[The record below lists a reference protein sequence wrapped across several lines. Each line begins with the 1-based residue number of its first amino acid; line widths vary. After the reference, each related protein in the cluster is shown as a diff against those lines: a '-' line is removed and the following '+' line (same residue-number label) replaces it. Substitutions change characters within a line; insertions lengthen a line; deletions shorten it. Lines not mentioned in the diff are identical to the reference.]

1 MLDTVVLLIPQED
14 FRVMKFDAFS
24 PSAQGLF
31 AYPYYKLSGGYFNCV
46 QNPTT
51 KEMREGNYKPR
62 LTLSKRIVQCGFSV
76 TLKIEFSAPKLLFG
90 NNFDELETK
99 DFNKVLTVLHRKLK
113 EMYIDIDKEKLKYA
127 QVTGIHYGKN
137 IKIEDASASLIINTI
152 QKLDI
157 SKRLDAGSTDFRN
170 NGHAIRYHTN
180 SCELTFYDKMKD
192 LQQAKISEKR
202 AIEKDNHVQLSLFNQ
217 QRIIKNEVL
226 RMEVRLNTKKKI
238 KEMLM
243 ESGCNPKATTFQSL
257 FHKEISKRVLN
268 HFWEKHITSSLNIV
282 LLEQETPEEL
292 FYKAKSVGLNDNKA
306 LQVIGSLQLIN
317 SKGIRALKTIM
328 QPQNFYRLNNDL
340 KKFNQVDSYLFSV
353 FKRVKLDLQ
362 KMEGLR
368 VNDKVF

>member
-1 MLDTVVLLIPQED
+1 MLDTIVLLIPQED
-14 FRVMKFDAFS
+14 FRVIKFDAFN
-24 PSAQGLF
+24 PTAQGLF
-31 AYPYYKLSGGYFNCV
+31 VPPYYKLSKGYINCV

-62 LTLSKRIVQCGFSV
+62 LTLNKRIASGGYSV
-76 TLKIEFSAPKLLFG
+76 CLKVEFSAPKLLLG

-99 DFNKVLTVLHRKLK
+99 DFNKVLTALHKKLK

-127 QVTGIHYGKN
+127 QVTGMHYGKN
-137 IKIEDASASLIINTI
+137 IKLKDASASLVINTI

-180 SCELTFYDKMKD
+180 SYELTFYDKMKD
-192 LQQAKISEKR
+192 LEQAKISGKR
-202 AIEKDNHVQLSLFNQ
+202 AIEKDNFIQLNLFNQ
-217 QRIIKNEVL
+217 QQIIKNEVL

-243 ESGCNPKATTFQSL
+243 ESGCNPKATL
-257 FHKEISKRVLN
+257 FHALFNKEISKRVLN
-268 HFWEKHITSSLNIV
+268 HFWEKHITPSLNIV
-282 LLEQETPEEL
+282 LLAQETPEEL
-292 FYKAKSVGLNDNKA
+292 FYKAKSIRLNDNRA
-306 LQVIGSLQLIN
+306 LQVIGGLQVIN
-317 SKGIRALKTIM
+317 NMGIRALKMIM
-328 QPQNFYRLNNDL
+328 QKQNFYRLNKDL
-340 KKFNQVDSYLFSV
+340 KKFSQVNNYLFSV
-353 FKRVKLDLQ
+353 FQRVKLDLQ